1 MHNMKKKVN
10 WIVPQAVTAWT
21 QACEGGD
28 GVFIAVYCITM
39 LVVAPPSYFSS
50 FFFNVTSRMM
60 ERISPCMSRET
71 NAEDAIVVTRKK
83 RRNSIVK
90 SDKAGDL
97 RLCARCRRRD
107 NDREEYEYI
116 LRSFKSFH
124 KEKMNEKLI

>member
-1 MHNMKKKVN
+1 MKKKVN

-39 LVVAPPSYFSS
+39 LVVAPPYFSS
-50 FFFNVTSRMM
+50 FFFNVTSKMM

-97 RLCARCRRRD
+97 RLCARCRRRCME
-107 NDREEYEYI
+107 RCRRRLMEKRHLTK
-116 LRSFKSFH
+116 LR
-124 KEKMNEKLI
+124 